1 MANLYFDML
10 DLSDMEECLAESD
23 RGVLDSSLWGRVSA
37 MRREFMDDKTLGEF
51 WWLLKC
57 KPGVALYRS
66 VMEVQEIPV
75 EVSDK
80 MVVARLSKQ
89 GREVSRGREMWEG
102 PDRVDNVDISGGS
115 SVERAITIILTEVN
129 VEASRRLIFTST
141 SSSMLSWSLA
151 LRVWSPIISWGQEG

>member
-1 MANLYFDML
+1 M
-10 DLSDMEECLAESD
+10 
-23 RGVLDSSLWGRVSA
+23 V
-37 MRREFMDDKTLGEF
+37 
-51 WWLLKC
+51 
-57 KPGVALYRS
+57 
-66 VMEVQEIPV
+66 EVQGIPV

-115 SVERAITIILTEVN
+115 SVERTITIILTEVN
-129 VEASRRLIFTST
+129 VEASGRLIFTST

-151 LRVWSPIISWGQEG
+151 LRVWSPITFWGQEG

>member
-1 MANLYFDML
+1 
-10 DLSDMEECLAESD
+10 
-23 RGVLDSSLWGRVSA
+23 
-37 MRREFMDDKTLGEF
+37 MDDKILGEF

-57 KPGVALYRS
+57 KPGVALYSS
-66 VMEVQEIPV
+66 VLEVQGIPV

-89 GREVSRGREMWEG
+89 GREVSRSREMWEG

-129 VEASRRLIFTST
+129 VEASRKLIFTST
-141 SSSMLSWSLA
+141 SSSMLAWSLA
-151 LRVWSPIISWGQEG
+151 LRVWSPITFWGKEG